1 MKKRIAVIL
10 SFWMPPLLQAHYYFH
25 AESCSLGMTADSQLL
40 RFSVMSQFCF
50 SALSKFQKR
59 QRQQ

>member
-25 AESCSLGMTADSQLL
+25 AESCSLGMTADSQNCYSIFLGSL
-40 RFSVMSQFCF
+40 SCRS
-50 SALSKFQKR
+50 SAFLP
-59 QRQQ
+59 